1 MCPQKWKAAASSAST
16 AAATALPPTMPRTV
30 TPTRPRNDRRVI
42 PEARPVASDS
52 PASPSSSSGR
62 RTEPPRA
69 SCGNEPV
76 QLLERVHEPLGGDDA
91 VDQVDDERASGDVPG
106 TEGLRLVALVDDADG
121 EPFAVEGAD
130 PREEIT
136 ANSTRRREERDEL
149 GAAAGEPR
157 QRRRLLGELGALA
170 GDLERALG
178 RPEAE
183 GQDADLAV
191 EREDEDT
198 ERGDGERDA
207 GEGEPEPRLGR
218 EGRRAEPRGSGREP
232 RERRE
237 RDRPREDEVGRALA
251 YAEATAA
258 EPRHAGEAQAADC
271 DDEDD
276 PECDS
281 CKRRPPRRHSGD
293 EQGSETELGRDERRG
308 GGLPQTLADPVR
320 GQHVGEIAERAELRR
335 SRDEKNDPDREAEGD
350 VHRAQPTARPGE
362 RNLQEVPLPSGRGGD
377 RLEEIQEDLD
387 DGRIEL
393 RPCPVTDPPDRLFDR
408 QSTPVR
414 AVGRH
419 GVERVANEDDARLDR
434 DVPRRPPVRIAVPVE
449 PFVTVADDRPD
460 VREPNDGRENALAQ
474 LRVPLHDPP
483 LLRCQRSGLQ
493 QDLGR
498 GYRSSRCR
506 GRAPLARA
514 ASAPSGR
521 VRADPRPEGPCP

>member
-1 MCPQKWKAAASSAST
+1 MCPQKWKAAASSGST

-91 VDQVDDERASGDVPG
+91 VDQVDDERASRDVPG

-198 ERGDGERDA
+198 ERGDGERDD
-207 GEGEPEPRLGR
+207 GEREPEPRLGR
-218 EGRRAEPRGSGREP
+218 EGRRAEPRGSGSEP

-258 EPRHAGEAQAADC
+258 EPRHAGEAQAA
-271 DDEDD
+271 
-276 PECDS
+276 
-281 CKRRPPRRHSGD
+281 
-293 EQGSETELGRDERRG
+293 GRDERRG

-377 RLEEIQEDLD
+377 RLEEIQEELD
-387 DGRIEL
+387 EGRIEL

-449 PFVTVADDRPD
+449 PFVTVADNRPD

-483 LLRCQRSGLQ
+483 FLRCQRSGLQ